1 MPTKR
6 NIKLFKGSHC
16 WFNVWSLDSCLFKV
30 KLVQDMYLGNPATFV
45 AKLSILDVYRGSE

>member
-16 WFNVWSLDSCLFKV
+16 WFNVWSLDSWLFKV
-30 KLVQDMYLGNPATFV
+30 KLVQDLYLGTPATFV